1 MSAYITKTEIE
12 QYLGVTIDATLQTFM
27 DTIIAM
33 TQEYI
38 EAFCGG
44 GIIEKRVFNDA
55 DTTVTRYY
63 DGRGMTKLKID
74 DLRSV
79 TSLSADDVA
88 LVANTDY
95 YLYPLNAVADGKPYE
110 WIELIQPETRIGVNT
125 NSRIESTSPYV
136 FMNKQKN
143 VIVVGKFGYST
154 TPPSAVKLAALR
166 LVGEVIKENIGDN
179 DLKNVTSESLGDYS
193 VSYQDIKDA
202 AISQKV
208 GEILYPYVRKSNNK
222 KTGVF
227 LAK

>member
-110 WIELIQPETRIGVNT
+110 WIELIQPETRLRTNT
-125 NSRIESTSPYV
+125 NSRIEVTSPYI
-136 FMNKQKN
+136 FENKQRN
-143 VIVVGKFGYST
+143 ITIVGKWGYSL
-154 TPPSAVKLAALR
+154 TPPKSVKLAALR
-166 LVGEVIKENIGDN
+166 LCGAVIKENIGDN
-179 DLKNVTSESLGDYS
+179 DLKNITQESLGDYS